1 MVAVMTEK
9 SHPFPALKSQEE
21 IEAEDGMS
29 GLFYSLVLICGG
41 SASVLAFGIGY
52 AFQSWW
58 LAW

>member
-1 MVAVMTEK
+1 MTEK

-52 AFQSWW
+52 ALQSWW
-58 LAW
+58 LS